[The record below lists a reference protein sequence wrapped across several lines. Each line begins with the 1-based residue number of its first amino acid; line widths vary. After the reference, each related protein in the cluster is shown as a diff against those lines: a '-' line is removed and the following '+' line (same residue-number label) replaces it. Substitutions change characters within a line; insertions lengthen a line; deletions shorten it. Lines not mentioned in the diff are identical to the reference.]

1 MSPGAGQRPLPSPP
15 PSALESADKCI
26 YTKNWTL
33 YPIRGKYIPFDAA
46 AEVMKTAQYKWSQSE
61 GWRPDLP
68 SNKGERQDLV
78 FALGARPLLQAGQLI
93 DELRG
98 HFKRKAAILG
108 CSTSGEIV
116 GDTVVD
122 GSVIATVVDFVH
134 TRLPTLSATITR
146 GDAELFKKRQG
157 CLARQ

>member
-1 MSPGAGQRPLPSPP
+1 MR
-15 PSALESADKCI
+15 
-26 YTKNWTL
+26 TT
-33 YPIRGKYIPFDAA
+33 
-46 AEVMKTAQYKWSQSE
+46 QYQWSQSD
-61 GWRPDLP
+61 GWKPHLP
-68 SNKGERQDLV
+68 TNRGAPQDAV
-78 FALGARPLLQAGQLI
+78 FVFGARRLLQPGQLV
-93 DELRG
+93 DELRNN
-98 HFKRKAAILG
+98 FKGAAILG